1 MIGLIIQFNFKHEN
15 HKMFSQVM
23 VKNFIIDA
31 GTLISDLLDAYPKT
45 AEVFINKKMVCV
57 GCEAEE
63 FHTLKDAAQ
72 YYNIEI
78 KSLIEEIKKL
88 AKE

>member
-1 MIGLIIQFNFKHEN
+1 MGQNL
-15 HKMFSQVM
+15 
-23 VKNFIIDA
+23 IIDA
-31 GTLISDLLDAYPKT
+31 EMLISDLLDAYPKT
-45 AEVFINKKMVCV
+45 AEIFINKKMVCV

-72 YYNIEI
+72 NYNIEI

-88 AKE
+88 INV